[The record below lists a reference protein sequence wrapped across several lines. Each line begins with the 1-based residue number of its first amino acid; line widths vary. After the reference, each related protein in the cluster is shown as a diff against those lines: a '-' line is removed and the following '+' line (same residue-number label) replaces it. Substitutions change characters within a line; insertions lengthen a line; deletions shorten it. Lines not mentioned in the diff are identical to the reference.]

1 MAWIVVM
8 DRVGG
13 YLDYLALLQ
22 DSRAYDQI
30 IVALNG
36 ESDASEIRRQ
46 QQRAK

>member
-1 MAWIVVM
+1 MM

-22 DSRAYDQI
+22 DARAYELV

-36 ESDASEIRRQ
+36 EAEAAEIRRQ
-46 QQRAK
+46 QAAK